1 MPYRYLE
8 DIAKGDV
15 AFEAEGRTV
24 EEVFI
29 ASADATMA
37 VMVEDLSTINKVE
50 VMRLEVTNTDLDL
63 LLYNFL
69 NELVFFKDAR
79 RLLLRVTEVTI
90 TKTEAGYKLRASA
103 YGDVIDP
110 SRHPLSAD
118 VKAVTLHRFKLEE
131 TTDGWRS
138 TVVLDI

>member
-50 VMRLEVTNTDLDL
+50 VMRLEVTNT
-63 LLYNFL
+63 
-69 NELVFFKDAR
+69 R
-79 RLLLRVTEVTI
+79 
-90 TKTEAGYKLRASA
+90 
-103 YGDVIDP
+103 P
-110 SRHPLSAD
+110 
-118 VKAVTLHRFKLEE
+118 
-131 TTDGWRS
+131 
-138 TVVLDI
+138 